1 MLVLHLSVGQEAGS
15 VPGTHS
21 WEGLQVEHPVKGQKE
36 GHCDSHVCAMSPTQN
51 WDGWFDTEFLQLLS
65 PQCENLSV
73 PTGSASRSSSCCISW
88 LPMFLTTHP
97 PGWWRG

>member
-36 GHCDSHVCAMSPTQN
+36 GHCDSQCHVSYSKL
-51 WDGWFDTEFLQLLS
+51 GG
-65 PQCENLSV
+65 V
-73 PTGSASRSSSCCISW
+73 V
-88 LPMFLTTHP
+88 
-97 PGWWRG
+97 